1 MPIQT
6 NLIDVADV
14 RTYKQ
19 ISYTSDLVKFNDI
32 CLTTQIE
39 DIAPLLGEE
48 LFNDILENTEN
59 YDDLLNG
66 GAYTYNDKT
75 YQNYGLKAVICYYFY
90 ARHVMFGSVTDTPYS
105 LVDKMD
111 NEGKSQPTSSKT
123 KEALY
128 QMNRQTAFTIWQ
140 SVENY
145 LLRTNNALFRNNDL
159 LCNKQRQNTNK
170 LKISKIQ

>member
-1 MPIQT
+1 MLTT
-6 NLIDVADV
+6 NLIDKDDV

-19 ISYTSDLVKFNDI
+19 ISYTSDSTKFNDI

-48 LFNDILENTEN
+48 LFNAILNNPASYTG
-59 YDDLLNG
+59 LLDG
-66 GAYTYNDKT
+66 GAYTVGGIT

-90 ARHVMFGSVTDTPYS
+90 ARHVMFNDVTDVPYG
-105 LVDKMD
+105 LVQKLD
-111 NEGKSQPTSSKT
+111 NEGKSQPVAHKT

-128 QMNRQTAFTIWQ
+128 QMNRQTAFTIWR

-145 LLRTNNALFRNNDL
+145 LIRTNEPLFNNIN
-159 LCNKQRQNTNK
+159 LCSTLQNRKNNQF
-170 LKISKIQ
+170 KISKIG